1 MLEKLPPAIGRA
13 LRRVRPGMNRIAAN
27 RDDLGGSNEALLL
40 ESPAFAKDTTIPVRF
55 TADGE
60 GVSPPLRW
68 SQLPEGTVSLAL
80 LVEDADSPTPAPLVH
95 ALVAN
100 LTRTGELIEGAIRE
114 GVERDT
120 GLLIG
125 KNSFFNAAWLP
136 PDPPRGHGPH
146 RYAFQ
151 LFALDKNLP
160 LSSRF
165 GRNALLA
172 AMQGHILARG
182 VMVAMYERV

>member
-27 RDDLGGSNEALLL
+27 REELGGQNESLLL
-40 ESPAFAKDTTIPVRF
+40 ESPAFAKDTDLPVRF

-68 SQLPEGTVSLAL
+68 SQLPEGTISLAL
-80 LVEDADSPTPAPLVH
+80 IVEDADSPTPAPLVH

-100 LTRTGELIEGAIRE
+100 LTRVGELGEGAIRAD
-114 GVERDT
+114 GERDS

-125 KNSFFNAAWLP
+125 KNSFFDPAWLP

-151 LFALDKNLP
+151 LFALDKVLP
-160 LSSRF
+160 LVPRF

-172 AMQGHILARG
+172 AMRGHIRARG
-182 VMVAMYERV
+182 VLIAMYSRD